1 LNLRLSIG
9 MSANP
14 RTRPVFDGKATADGI
29 DLVPTKVHVAEL
41 FWRQLRSAEFDV
53 SEMSMSSLMM
63 AIAQGDRRF
72 VGLPIFTTRRLF
84 HGAILVRRDA
94 GIETP
99 ADLKGKKIGVPEY
112 QQTSA
117 LWTRG
122 VLKHDFG
129 VDDTD
134 MEYWMDRQPGHSHRG
149 EVGFTPRAGV
159 TIHQVP
165 GDTDIGEMIV
175 QGRLDAVMSY
185 NPARP
190 DNALDRSSLDLANHP
205 QIKPL
210 FADKHAEAVRYVQKN
225 GLYPINHGM
234 VIKREIAET
243 HPWAVLNIY
252 KAFEK
257 ANEIAEAQRMEH
269 VEYHLESGLLPPEGK
284 QVLARPVLRHGI
296 QANRKSLETAAQYS
310 HEQGLTPR
318 LMKLEELFAPSTME
332 Q

>member
-1 LNLRLSIG
+1 MKLRLSIG
-9 MSANP
+9 MSSNP
-14 RTRPVFDGKATADGI
+14 RTRPVFENKVKADGI

-53 SEMSMSSLMM
+53 SEMSMSTLMM
-63 AIAQGDRRF
+63 AVAQGDDRF

-84 HGAILVRRDA
+84 HTAMLVRKDS
-94 GIETP
+94 GIDKP
-99 ADLKGKKIGVPEY
+99 QDLKGKRVGVPEY

-122 VLKHDFG
+122 VLKNHFG
-129 VDDTD
+129 VEDRD
-134 MEYWMDRQPGHSHRG
+134 MEHWMDRQPAHSHRG
-149 EVGFTPRAGV
+149 EVGFTPPKGV
-159 TIHQVP
+159 IIHQVP
-165 GDTDIGEMIV
+165 GDTDIGEMIL

-185 NPARP
+185 NPARG
-190 DNALDRSSLDLANHP
+190 DSALDRASADLANHP

-210 FADKHAEAVRYVQKN
+210 FPDKYAEAVRFREKE

-234 VIKREIAET
+234 VIKRELAEK

-257 ANEIAEAQRMEH
+257 ANEIAEAQRLEH
-269 VEYHLESGLLPPEGK
+269 TEYHTETGLLPPEAK
-284 QVLARPVLRHGI
+284 KALATQVLHHGVRN
-296 QANRKSLETAAQYS
+296 NRKALERAAQFS
-310 HEQGLTPR
+310 FEQGLTPR